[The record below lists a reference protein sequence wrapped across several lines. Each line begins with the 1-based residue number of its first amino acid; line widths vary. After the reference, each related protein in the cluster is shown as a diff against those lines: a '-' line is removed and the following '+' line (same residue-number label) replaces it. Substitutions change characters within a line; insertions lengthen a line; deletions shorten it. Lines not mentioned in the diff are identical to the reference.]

1 MATEKEVKTEAAP
14 AAPARSPKPAAPSP
28 KAGAKEDTVKADAE
42 KAVEVKEKTKEVSK
56 DQLQDLKAPEG
67 FRTHGR
73 TFTGIVVGDKMH
85 RTVTV
90 QWERRH
96 FVPKYQRYERRYTKV
111 KAHNP
116 DEIDAK
122 KGDTVT
128 IMETRPISKTKS
140 FVVIKKH

>member
-1 MATEKEVKTEAAP
+1 MITMADEKKAPVKKAAKKTTQQSVEKKDAPATEK
-14 AAPARSPKPAAPSP
+14 
-28 KAGAKEDTVKADAE
+28 TVAQS
-42 KAVEVKEKTKEVSK
+42 T
-56 DQLQDLKAPEG
+56 

-73 TFTGIVVGDKMH
+73 TFTGKVVSDKMH

-96 FVPKYQRYERRYTKV
+96 YVPKYQRYQRRYSKV

-122 KGDTVT
+122 VGDIVTV
-128 IMETRPISKTKS
+128 METKPISKTKN
-140 FVVIKKH
+140 FVVIKKN

>member
-1 MATEKEVKTEAAP
+1 METKKESKT
-14 AAPARSPKPAAPSP
+14 
-28 KAGAKEDTVKADAE
+28 G
-42 KAVEVKEKTKEVSK
+42 
-56 DQLQDLKAPEG
+56 G

-73 TFTGIVVGDKMH
+73 TFTGRVVSDKMH

-90 QWERRH
+90 EWERRVY
-96 FVPKYQRYERRYTKV
+96 VPKYQRYERRFSKV

-122 KGDTVT
+122 VGDKVT

-140 FVVIKKH
+140 FVVIKKHTA